1 MIFLYFEFGYETLM
15 TISFQDSCALWENGK
30 TQGVFNINMYN
41 FSGYTIWLSYLDLLN
56 K

>member
-30 TQGVFNINMYN
+30 TQGVLNINTMFRGIQYD
-41 FSGYTIWLSYLDLLN
+41 YLTSTC
-56 K
+56 